1 MSELKRTPL
10 YDVHVAAGASMVD
23 FGGWEMP
30 IQYPEKIVAEHLF
43 TRANCS
49 LFDVS
54 HMGHIIVSG
63 PDRLKFLQRVLTS
76 NVAALAVGQSQYCI
90 ISDDNGHAIDDAYA
104 YRFEEDTYLVV
115 INASNTDKDLAH
127 FNTVIKDYD
136 CTITDITKSH
146 CIIAVQGPGS
156 DKILHVLSGGKEITP
171 AKRNALNTVELEG
184 RTVWAARTGYTGE
197 PMCYELFVKSE
208 EAVSLWN
215 RLVELGAKPAGL
227 GARDTLRMEA
237 CLPLYGHEFGE
248 SPDGKEFPIFA
259 MPMARFAVSF
269 AEEKGDFIG
278 REALAKQFAA
288 FKAINEGDLSKVEDL
303 PYRTQAIALIDRG
316 VMRGGMELYRGEEH
330 IGWITSGTMV
340 PYHTENGSANR
351 SLGMAYMKSDVKE
364 GDEISVDVRGK
375 RLKARVVKNHMR
387 IEGNFVRPVI
397 HQ

>member
-10 YDVHVAAGASMVD
+10 FDVHVAAGASMVD

-43 TRANCS
+43 TRGGCS

-54 HMGHIIVSG
+54 HMGHIIVTG
-63 PDRLKFLQRVLTS
+63 PDRLKFLQHVLTS

-90 ISDDNGHAIDDAYA
+90 ISDENGHAIDDAYA
-104 YRFEEDTYLVV
+104 YRFEEDSYLVV

-127 FNTVIKDYD
+127 FNSVIKDYD
-136 CTITDITKSH
+136 CTITDITRSH
-146 CIIAVQGPGS
+146 CIIAVQGPKS
-156 DKILHVLSGGKEITP
+156 DEILTVLSGGREITP

-197 PMCYELFVKSE
+197 PVCYELFVKTE

-237 CLPLYGHEFGE
+237 CLPLYGHEFGA

-269 AEEKGDFIG
+269 ADEKGDFIG
-278 REALAKQFAA
+278 REALSKQYAA
-288 FKAINEGDLSKVEDL
+288 FKALGEGDLSKIADL

-316 VMRGGMELYRGEEH
+316 VMRGGMELYRGDEH
-330 IGWITSGTMV
+330 IGWVTSGTMV
-340 PYHTENGSANR
+340 PYLTETGSANR

-364 GDEISVDVRGK
+364 GDEITIDVRGK
-375 RLKARVVKNHMR
+375 RLNARVVKNHMR

>member
-23 FGGWEMP
+23 FGGWDMP

-43 TRANCS
+43 TRSACS

-54 HMGHIIVSG
+54 HMGHILVSG

-76 NVAALAVGQSQYCI
+76 NVAALEVGMSQYCI
-90 ISDDNGHAIDDAYA
+90 ISDDNGRAIDDAYA
-104 YRFEEDTYLVV
+104 YRFEEDRYLVV

-127 FNTVIKDYD
+127 FNNVIKDYD

-146 CIIAVQGPGS
+146 CIIAVQGPKS
-156 DKILHVLSGGKEITP
+156 DDILKVLSGGKEITAP
-171 AKRNALNTVELEG
+171 KRNALNTVELEG
-184 RTVWAARTGYTGE
+184 RTIWAARTGYTGE
-197 PMCYELFVKSE
+197 PLCYELFVKSE
-208 EAVSLWN
+208 EATSLWN
-215 RLVELGAKPAGL
+215 RLIELGAKPAGL

-248 SPDGKEFPIFA
+248 SPDGGEFPIFA

-288 FKAINEGDLSKVEDL
+288 FKAINAGDLSLVADL

-316 VMRGGMELYRGEEH
+316 VMRGGMELYRGDEH

-340 PYHTENGSANR
+340 PYITETGSANR

-364 GDEISVDVRGK
+364 GDEITVDVRGK